1 MEHEGKSYAGDII
14 IKQEKTFSVF
24 AKPDITTRA
33 VGRIRDCYANPRR
46 REWVNKFNKFVLA

>member
-24 AKPDITTRA
+24 AKPDIRERLGEFETVMQTRDE
-33 VGRIRDCYANPRR
+33 GNG
-46 REWVNKFNKFVLA
+46 